1 MIYNK
6 YCDSLVEETNCC
18 ITVAFDSCFSF
29 FYYLHC
35 HESIAKD
42 KVSNILTGFWKGH
55 SAQHS
60 LLVMIEKWRRALDEI
75 MKEGTTFTDIS
86 MSFDTLN
93 HKFLLS
99 KFKAY
104 GLQPTALKK
113 VENYLTAHHPKSKVN
128 NAHSSWYEVII
139 GVPEGSILVPLLCN
153 MFLNDSFLYTEE
165 IFK

>member
-1 MIYNK
+1 
-6 YCDSLVEETNCC
+6 
-18 ITVAFDSCFSF
+18 
-29 FYYLHC
+29 
-35 HESIAKD
+35 
-42 KVSNILTGFWKGH
+42 
-55 SAQHS
+55 
-60 LLVMIEKWRRALDEI
+60 MIEKWRRALDEI

-104 GLQPTALKK
+104 GLQPTALKN